1 MSFLEKVSWIKAKR
15 TKKWTLNE
23 KRIFSCSIYSIWI
36 SISFPLGTFSS
47 LMHLQRENSFNSIT
61 ILSFIR
67 ITMNELDPQISNTS
81 EEQNP
86 NSKIWTNFL
95 QTFGPTLKWM
105 KSHRIFLQAICVCF
119 LFCLPGN
126 IVTYVLHRRI
136 QVGAYCNS

>member
-1 MSFLEKVSWIKAKR
+1 
-15 TKKWTLNE
+15 
-23 KRIFSCSIYSIWI
+23 
-36 SISFPLGTFSS
+36 
-47 LMHLQRENSFNSIT
+47 
-61 ILSFIR
+61 
-67 ITMNELDPQISNTS
+67 MNELDPQISNIS

>member
-1 MSFLEKVSWIKAKR
+1 
-15 TKKWTLNE
+15 
-23 KRIFSCSIYSIWI
+23 
-36 SISFPLGTFSS
+36 
-47 LMHLQRENSFNSIT
+47 MHLQKENPFNSIT

-136 QVGAYCNS
+136 QVPTVIHKIKVCSLLETLVLAFAKNKKVRKSKCFIMAKNSTL